1 MSPRAGEERRAVRV
15 AIAGEEYVLR
25 TGADEAHTKRCA
37 AIVDERMRQAGAEGG
52 LERDKVAV
60 MAALLLADDLL
71 RGQSEAADLAA
82 RLDAATEGS
91 SP

>member
-1 MSPRAGEERRAVRV
+1 MSRGAEEERRAVRV
-15 AIAGEEYVLR
+15 TIAGEQYVLR

-37 AIVDERMRQAGAEGG
+37 AIVDERMKQAGAEGG

-71 RGQSEAADLAA
+71 RGQSAAATLAE
-82 RLDAATEGS
+82 RLDAAMED
-91 SP
+91 

>member
-1 MSPRAGEERRAVRV
+1 MSRAPETERRAVRV
-15 AIAGEEYVLR
+15 TIAGEEYVLR
-25 TGADEAHTKRCA
+25 TGADEAHTKKCA

-71 RGQSEAADLAA
+71 QGQSEAADLAA
-82 RLDAATEGS
+82 RLDEAIAR
-91 SP
+91 